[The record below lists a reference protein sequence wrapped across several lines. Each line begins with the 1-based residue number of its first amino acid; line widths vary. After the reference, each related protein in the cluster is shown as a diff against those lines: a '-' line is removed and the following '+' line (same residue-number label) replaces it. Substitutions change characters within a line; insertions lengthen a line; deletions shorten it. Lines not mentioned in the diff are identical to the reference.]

1 MQTYRSNTARR
12 RVPTLLDL
20 NEFTTLIFFNLA
32 FNLYV
37 LRQASLRSWR
47 INQTAPKIEVY
58 LFYFADTMQQRALKL
73 MASKLA
79 AATMIEGQL
88 SEEGLAALSQ
98 NTDMTAQLARELASG
113 IKESV
118 EDLTATFKKMAVKND
133 RETKKPE
140 LKVIKPELPALPEPE
155 TATQDKQLTLFDL
168 LAS

>member
-20 NEFTTLIFFNLA
+20 NDFTTLIFFNLS

-58 LFYFADTMQQRALKL
+58 LFYFTDTMQQRALKL

-98 NTDMTAQLARELASG
+98 NTDMTTQLARELASG

>member
-1 MQTYRSNTARR
+1 
-12 RVPTLLDL
+12 
-20 NEFTTLIFFNLA
+20 
-32 FNLYV
+32 
-37 LRQASLRSWR
+37 
-47 INQTAPKIEVY
+47 
-58 LFYFADTMQQRALKL
+58 
-73 MASKLA
+73 
-79 AATMIEGQL
+79 MIEGQL

-98 NTDMTAQLARELASG
+98 NTDMTTQLARELASG

-140 LKVIKPELPALPEPE
+140 FKVIKQEVPMLPEPE